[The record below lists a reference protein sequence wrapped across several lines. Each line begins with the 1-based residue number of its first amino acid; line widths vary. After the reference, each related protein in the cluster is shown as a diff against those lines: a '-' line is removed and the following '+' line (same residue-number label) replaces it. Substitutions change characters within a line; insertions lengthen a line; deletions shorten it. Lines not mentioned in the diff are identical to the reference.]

1 MQEWS
6 LSQIISNLLR
16 EDASWTTSN
25 ITYSFPTSAPSW
37 SVSAEGAGFS
47 ALSSAQKDAARVAL
61 SLWDDL
67 IAKNITEVSSG
78 GQITLQNTSATSSYA
93 YTYFPG
99 SWAGS
104 GSVWFNK
111 SYDASSGTN
120 DLMTPKVGNWGFT
133 TYLHELGHALGLDHP
148 ADYTSSSTYANSAL
162 YPEDSTQY
170 TVMSYFD
177 GNATGADW
185 RASNGVWYE
194 PQTPM
199 LDDIAAIQALYG
211 ADTTTRTGNTV
222 YGFHSTAN
230 RDVFD
235 FTKNAHPVL
244 AIWDSAGTDTLDL
257 SGFSTNSRI
266 DLGQGAFSDC
276 DGMTDN
282 IAIAYNCNI
291 ENATGGSGNDSITGN
306 ALNNRLTGN
315 GGADTLHGLDGN
327 DVLIGGTG
335 NDVLDGGNG
344 IDTANY
350 CAGGAISINLTTGV
364 LGGAAAGDSF
374 VSIERITGSNTAGDT
389 MVGSAARDQFYG
401 MGGNDTLSGGGG
413 NDVLAG
419 GAGGDTLTG
428 GAGCDVFLFQSLT
441 DSTVAASDT
450 ITDFKQGQDKI
461 RLSAIDA
468 ITGGTDDA
476 FHLVTG
482 AFTHHAG
489 ELHAI
494 ISGGQTFVEGDVNGD
509 GVADFRITLTG
520 ALTMTAADFIL

>member
-6 LSQIISNLLR
+6 LSQIVTNLLR
-16 EDASWTTSN
+16 EDASWTTAN
-25 ITYSFPTSAPSW
+25 ITYSFPLVTPAWSAQ
-37 SVSAEGAGFS
+37 AEGAGFS
-47 ALSSAQKDAARVAL
+47 TLNSAQKDAARLAL

-78 GQITLQNTSATSSYA
+78 GQITFQNTTATSAYA

-99 SWAGS
+99 SWSGA

-120 DLMTPKVGNWGFT
+120 DLMTPKVGAWGFT
-133 TYLHELGHALGLDHP
+133 SYLHEIGHGLGLDHP
-148 ADYTSSSTYANSAL
+148 ADYTGSSTYANSAL
-162 YPEDSTQY
+162 YSQDSTQY

-185 RASNGVWYE
+185 RASNGTWYE

-199 LDDIAAIQALYG
+199 LHDIAAIQALYG
-211 ADTTTRTGNTV
+211 VDTTTRTGDTV

-230 RDVFD
+230 RAVFD
-235 FTKNAHPVL
+235 FTQNAHPVL
-244 AIWDSAGTDTLDL
+244 AIWDSSGTDTLDL
-257 SGFSTNSRI
+257 SGFSTDSRI

-282 IAIAYNCNI
+282 IAIAYNCDI
-291 ENATGGSGNDSITGN
+291 ENATGGAGNDSITGN

-315 GGADTLHGLDGN
+315 AGTDALHGLGGN
-327 DVLIGGTG
+327 DVLIGGAG
-335 NDVLDGGNG
+335 NDTLDGGAG

-350 CAGGAISINLTTGV
+350 CAGGAITINLATGV

-374 VSIERITGSNTAGDT
+374 VSIERISGSNTAGDT
-389 MVGSAARDQFYG
+389 MVGSAVRDQFFG

-413 NDVLAG
+413 NDMLVG
-419 GAGGDTLTG
+419 GTGADTLTG
-428 GAGCDVFLFQSLT
+428 GTGCDTFVYQALNN
-441 DSTVAASDT
+441 STVAAGDT
-450 ITDFKQGQDKI
+450 ITDFTQGQDKI
-461 RLSAIDA
+461 QLSAIDA

-476 FHLVTG
+476 FHLITG

-489 ELHAI
+489 ELHAL
-494 ISGGQTFVEGDVNGD
+494 ISGNQTFVEGDVNGD
-509 GVADFRITLTG
+509 GTADFRITLTS
-520 ALTMTAADFIL
+520 AITMVAADFIL